1 MAEIKPLGSEKL
13 QGDEKLKRILELT
26 YYNEKNKKSNTNK
39 AELVK
44 ESTNGGVY
52 GIVKE
57 RDGYYVKRGLNE
69 SSLDYIGGMFMKN
82 KNKFSSYAE
91 AAKRL
96 NLLQGQEE
104 LNEATKYVLK
114 QNKPQDVAPA
124 PAPAASPNAGS
135 DGGSPLPWRPS
146 AATHPETS
154 GGTDERGPQ
163 TVPGAGADAPSPE
176 PRPVGA

>member
-57 RDGYYVKRGLNE
+57 RDGYYVKRL
-69 SSLDYIGGMFMKN
+69 SLI
-82 KNKFSSYAE
+82 
-91 AAKRL
+91 
-96 NLLQGQEE
+96 
-104 LNEATKYVLK
+104 
-114 QNKPQDVAPA
+114 
-124 PAPAASPNAGS
+124 
-135 DGGSPLPWRPS
+135 
-146 AATHPETS
+146 HI
-154 GGTDERGPQ
+154 
-163 TVPGAGADAPSPE
+163 
-176 PRPVGA
+176 